1 MIHMLKPW
9 KRQTYSLTYVKF
21 PLILSLLSVTFTT
34 DIVPINT
41 ASITANI
48 MCYANHIFQSYGHE
62 LMKISRRR
70 SRTPTR
76 LYVLILELHKGTPP
90 LVLLQVLRV
99 GHRVQAAE
107 GHGRK
112 VHDRILFHLFERDA
126 MSVDLHM
133 CSKKN
138 HWIKTQVVRNP
149 AYILAG
155 RSSSGTE
162 SSRTPPHR
170 SAQLPTPWRSD
181 TRSATRTADI
191 GHSS

>member
-1 MIHMLKPW
+1 MPII
-9 KRQTYSLTYVKF
+9 YS
-21 PLILSLLSVTFTT
+21 SHS
-34 DIVPINT
+34 
-41 ASITANI
+41 
-48 MCYANHIFQSYGHE
+48 HE

-112 VHDRILFHLFERDA
+112 VHDRILFHLFGRDA

-170 SAQLPTPWRSD
+170 SAQLPTP
-181 TRSATRTADI
+181 
-191 GHSS
+191 